1 MPRYY
6 PWQPQPYN
14 PYGYHDPLAA
24 YHTEILRSLSG
35 GSSRSSENLDNLS
48 KKLDTYFE
56 RTDKLLNLLNEIY
69 KELNTP
75 ESDENL
81 NLEVLIQ
88 QVSQT
93 NSIVKIMVRK
103 FFFEMAF

>member
-48 KKLDTYFE
+48 RKLDTYFE

-88 QVSQT
+88 
-93 NSIVKIMVRK
+93 IVGSKFPRNCRNRKKII
-103 FFFEMAF
+103 